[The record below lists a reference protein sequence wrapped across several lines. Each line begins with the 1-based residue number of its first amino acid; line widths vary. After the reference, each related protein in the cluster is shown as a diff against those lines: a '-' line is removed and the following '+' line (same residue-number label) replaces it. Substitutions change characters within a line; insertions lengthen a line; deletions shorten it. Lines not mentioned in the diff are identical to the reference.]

1 MRTLTSLA
9 KTLAISLS
17 VCTLAACGGGD
28 GDDSSS
34 NNKRNS
40 PDAQPDVQRYSTT
53 WQEPKCERG
62 DRDFM
67 FVKATGN
74 VAPFERD
81 SMELSGTSGGDMQMI
96 DRTSF
101 YEDANCTVLLGV
113 KEENKSMQFLGKRA
127 YRLGRDQVQGDAY
140 RITSQGGVLRNAIT
154 GEQVALSRNF
164 SQRQD
169 YNLAG
174 FFIRADDV
182 DDYLWPDDPDMEVLY
197 IQGDRLFYL
206 DDDDGEPD
214 EVFVRR

>member
-1 MRTLTSLA
+1 
-9 KTLAISLS
+9 
-17 VCTLAACGGGD
+17 
-28 GDDSSS
+28 
-34 NNKRNS
+34 
-40 PDAQPDVQRYSTT
+40 
-53 WQEPKCERG
+53 
-62 DRDFM
+62 M

-74 VAPFERD
+74 VVPFERE

-206 DDDDGEPD
+206 DDNDGEPD

>member
-1 MRTLTSLA
+1 MHTLTSFA
-9 KTLAISLS
+9 KTLLISAS
-17 VCTLAACGGGD
+17 VCALAACGGGD
-28 GDDSSS
+28 GDDTQH

-40 PDAQPDVQRYSTT
+40 PDAQPDVQRYGSV

-113 KEENKSMQFLGKRA
+113 REERKTMQFLGQRA
-127 YRLGRDQVQGDAY
+127 ARLGMEQVQADAY
-140 RITSQGGVLRNAIT
+140 RITSQSGVLRNVIT
-154 GEQVALSRNF
+154 GEEVALSR
-164 SQRQD
+164 SYSTRQD

-182 DDYLWPDDPDMEVLY
+182 DDYLWLDDPDMELLY
-197 IQGDRLFYL
+197 VKGDRLYYL
-206 DDDDGEPD
+206 DDDGEPND
-214 EVFVRR
+214 VFVRK